1 MNKMTDNERKRY
13 EELSFLA
20 KLNEEAYLK
29 TTCEQ
34 KSVSTLLDL
43 MEFLT
48 LCLLDEDNSSVDE
61 QKELRK
67 KLEAV
72 TQHRQELGME

>member
-1 MNKMTDNERKRY
+1 MTSDERKRY

-48 LCLLDEDNSSVDE
+48 LCLLDEDSSTIDE

-67 KLEAV
+67 KLDAV
-72 TQHRQELGME
+72 AQRRQELGLE